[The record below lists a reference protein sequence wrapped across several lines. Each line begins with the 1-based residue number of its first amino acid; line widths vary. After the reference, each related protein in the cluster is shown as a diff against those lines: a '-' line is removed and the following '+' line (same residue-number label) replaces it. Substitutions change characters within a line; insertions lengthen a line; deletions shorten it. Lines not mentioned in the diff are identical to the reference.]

1 MAVQK
6 EKIKE
11 LINEFGKDII
21 NTGSTESQIAIF
33 TERINNITSHL
44 KINKKDHSGRRG
56 LVNLV
61 SKRRSLLNYLRKNNV
76 NSYTSIIEKLNI
88 RK

>member
-11 LINEFGKDII
+11 LIIEFGKDII